1 MHLHLGFGTSRFLLI
16 DTESSLMVDFQQLPA
31 SHQEK
36 ITSIDKQNNQSFR
49 LGFQTIISIFYDR

>member
-1 MHLHLGFGTSRFLLI
+1 MHLDLGVGTSRFLLI
-16 DTESSLMVDFQQLPA
+16 DTESSLMVDFQPLPA

-36 ITSIDKQNNQSFR
+36 ITSIDKQDNQSFR